1 MKKLFDEFKE
11 FAVKGNVVEIAIGL
25 VLALVFQAVV
35 KSLVDDVIMQVVA
48 AIFGQP
54 DFGGL
59 VIDIGDAEIRYGAF
73 LNAAINFVLVA
84 FALFLFV
91 VKPYNAMKARREA
104 AEAAE
109 TEAAPS
115 EPPEDIVLLREIR
128 DALAHRH

>member
-1 MKKLFDEFKE
+1 MKKLFEEFKA
-11 FAVKGNVVEIAIGL
+11 FAVKGNVIEIAIGL
-25 VLALVFQAVV
+25 VLALVFQAVI
-35 KSLVDDVIMQVVA
+35 KSLVDDVLMQVIA

-73 LNAAINFVLVA
+73 LNTIINFVLVA

-91 VKPYNAMKARREA
+91 VKPYNAMKAR

-109 TEAAPS
+109 EAAPS
-115 EPPEDIVLLREIR
+115 APPEDITLLREIR
-128 DALAHRH
+128 DALSKS

>member
-1 MKKLFDEFKE
+1 MKKLFEEFKA
-11 FAVKGNVVEIAIGL
+11 FAVKGNVIEIAIGL
-25 VLALVFQAVV
+25 VLALVFQAVI
-35 KSLVDDVIMQVVA
+35 KSLVDDVLMQVIA

-73 LNAAINFVLVA
+73 LNTIINFVLVA

-91 VKPYNAMKARREA
+91 VKPYNGMKAR

-109 TEAAPS
+109 EAAPAA
-115 EPPEDIVLLREIR
+115 PPEDIKLLREIR
-128 DALAHRH
+128 DALSTS